1 MTTDPTDT
9 TFTINLEEDPEIAYF
24 TWKVEAE
31 DVASNAA
38 TVVEPTGLLTLI
50 MKDNE
55 WATYPPNRTTSP
67 GGTIT
72 IAPRPV
78 IPAHT
83 PITAGM
89 LNATISVAKYNND
102 RFDLWHAAKES
113 FKAQLVR
120 SLGPTLAGTI
130 GPPPHGFKTITVMDI
145 MAAVEDQY
153 GTIDQVALQRMQESL
168 EVRLENV
175 RDLNKHLASLTKH
188 ILMHEAAGFPLEDYL
203 RVKHFRQSVGHHP
216 QIAACI
222 ASYDDKNID
231 HRTHSYAAITKYVV
245 THLAPILS
253 TASQMTSQ
261 TKAFVAV
268 SATPVTLQEMS
279 TAYQAVMTEL
289 EKLKHKTNNKRNQ
302 KGQGKGKDKKL
313 KLEGSKKTSDKTDK
327 CEFYCFVHGGQN
339 SHTSQQCK
347 VMANQPTNFTA
358 DQRKATGPNSPPGGS
373 TAVRGREPGDG
384 RGVVI
389 GSTWQKSRPP
399 PLFDPQHS

>member
-1 MTTDPTDT
+1 MLFTTLNSVILLSTTLNLTMATDPTDT

-261 TKAFVAV
+261 TKAFAAV
-268 SATPVTLQEMS
+268 SATPVTLQES
-279 TAYQAVMTEL
+279 NVRSLPSRDDGVGKVEAKNQQQTQP
-289 EKLKHKTNNKRNQ
+289 KRP
-302 KGQGKGKDKKL
+302 GKR
-313 KLEGSKKTSDKTDK
+313 
-327 CEFYCFVHGGQN
+327 
-339 SHTSQQCK
+339 
-347 VMANQPTNFTA
+347 
-358 DQRKATGPNSPPGGS
+358 QR
-373 TAVRGREPGDG
+373 
-384 RGVVI
+384 
-389 GSTWQKSRPP
+389 
-399 PLFDPQHS
+399 